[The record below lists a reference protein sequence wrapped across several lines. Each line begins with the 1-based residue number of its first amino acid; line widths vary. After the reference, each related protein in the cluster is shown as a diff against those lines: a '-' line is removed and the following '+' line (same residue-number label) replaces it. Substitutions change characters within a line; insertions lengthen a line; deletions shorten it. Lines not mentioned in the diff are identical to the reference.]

1 MTLLALDASTTTIG
15 YAALNDGD
23 ELLQWGAVSP
33 SGPLHDRIA
42 QGGDWLRRWL
52 DVHGTPQ
59 TVAIE
64 RPFVGASWDS
74 TIKQAY
80 MVGTLIAVA
89 HSRGAHVVEVNPQER
104 LNAAGIDSRAPS
116 LKRACV
122 AVVNQCYGLKLKVA
136 QHDIADAVL
145 VGWAAQR
152 MAKVEATE

>member
-1 MTLLALDASTTTIG
+1 MTILALDASTTTIG
-15 YAALNDGD
+15 YAAMNGD
-23 ELLQWGAVSP
+23 ELLQWGAFTP
-33 SGPLHDRIA
+33 SGPLYDRIA

-52 DVHGTPQ
+52 DLHGTPE

-74 TIKQAY
+74 TIKQSY

-89 HSRGAHVVEVNPQER
+89 RSRGANVVEVNPQER
-104 LNAAGIDSRAPS
+104 LNAAGISSKAPS

-122 AVVNQCYGLKLKVA
+122 AVVNQVYGLKLKVS
-136 QHDIADAVL
+136 QHDIADAIL

-152 MAKVEATE
+152 AAKLEAME